1 VATVEQL
8 QISYS
13 SDVAQKATADKTAL
27 DGLAA
32 GAEKAGKG
40 IDTVDTAIKRANA
53 TFESSNRL
61 VDGAAAAATRLES
74 ANQKLQD
81 RIRTVNQ
88 EVATGNLTVE
98 AAAAKILRLHKL
110 FGIRTR
116 PRRRNTAR
124 GWSNASPR
132 QLPSRIN

>member
-98 AAAAKILRLHKL
+98 AAAAKIQRLTV
-110 FGIRTR
+110 IRDQDAAKAEEYGKKIEQR
-116 PRRRNTAR
+116 FAPAV
-124 GWSNASPR
+124 AVD
-132 QLPSRIN
+132 